1 MPRNFDDAYS
11 TRTKSIADNLGKE
24 LKCIAMSASWREA
37 EKFVDLLGVAQA
49 VYAIED
55 VAPME
60 TKEAQMLRAVAVRFE
75 RLLCRRRDRLSK
87 ENPFMTEDAR
97 ARLDKDIEVVRRYT
111 HLLNA
116 EARVALAVR
125 DAFDRANESYPG
137 NHKIPASLSED
148 GPLIVLTCA
157 ALEYTPLR
165 DKTREALRKALE
177 KWPVLRRQ
185 EKKV

>member
-1 MPRNFDDAYS
+1 MPRNSDDAYS
-11 TRTKSIADNLGKE
+11 THTKSIADNLGKE
-24 LKCIAMSASWREA
+24 LKRLAMRAPWQEA
-37 EKFVDLLGVAQA
+37 EKFVDLLSVAQA

-55 VAPME
+55 IAATE
-60 TKEAQMLRAVAVRFE
+60 SKEAQTLRAAALRFE
-75 RLLCRRRDRLSK
+75 RLLRRRREKLFR
-87 ENPFMTEDAR
+87 ENPFMTEGAR
-97 ARLDKDIEVVRRYT
+97 ARLDKEIEVVRRYT

-125 DAFDRANESYPG
+125 DAFDGANECYPR
-137 NHKIPASLSED
+137 NHIIPTSLSDD

-165 DKTREALRKALE
+165 DKTPEALRKALQ